1 MHDTFCRL
9 SCAAEP
15 SAHRTAAQSNATALC
30 HQASQPRGCAMSA
43 AILLFDLHAAGRE
56 RSSDRAD
63 DSLRTIRDER
73 TNMRP
78 RPELAFYR
86 KYTEAMLRRYMR
98 LSLSVGRMPALLG
111 HDAFRGKMSTYRVTS
126 FEDSVIFVHDVEK
139 CLKKLDDFSQELIRR
154 ISLQEYTQG
163 EAAGLLRVSLRT
175 IVRRYGDAI
184 DTLTQIFMDH
194 RLLDVDPMDGSSSS
208 R

>member
-1 MHDTFCRL
+1 
-9 SCAAEP
+9 
-15 SAHRTAAQSNATALC
+15 
-30 HQASQPRGCAMSA
+30 MSA
-43 AILLFDLHAAGRE
+43 AIPLFNLYASEPQGV
-56 RSSDRAD
+56 SIKPISTKGVAD
-63 DSLRTIRDER
+63 EGMSP
-73 TNMRP
+73 RP

-139 CLKKLDDFSQELIRR
+139 CLKKLDSFSQQLIRR

-163 EAAGLLRVSLRT
+163 EAAGILRISLRT
-175 IVRRYGDAI
+175 VVRRYGETI
-184 DTLTQIFMDH
+184 DTLTQVFIDH
-194 RLLDVDPMDGSSSS
+194 RLLDIDPMDESSGS